1 MADQIRNP
9 IKLTSEQIEQ
19 LRRTTQ
25 DGETNY
31 AAGYDLIYGWAK
43 SNPAAQQDGTV
54 FWFEQARGINGDDSL
69 SASFIRRHTD
79 NGLDLADVPNSQR
92 LDMQDL
98 SNRIARGVTKDIL
111 ANGEVAALPEILKKD
126 ISVALNDGH
135 VRLGGWGGS
144 FYYWDMPYKPDD
156 YAGKGYPRHSDG
168 SYKTVGDEI
177 VRRGEV
183 PLLLETSSRTV
194 AQMQMHGELPMKDWN
209 TALQTGWNAGLPMR
223 YQAEIGARAAAI
235 AVPEHAEQAKRGVLD
250 KVGETLHEI
259 KCEAFPKLPDC
270 PPDGASLDSKRAVP
284 DPRDPSS
291 RDNPLYY
298 QIETGVARIDT
309 EKGRAFDTSS
319 ERLTMS
325 AFADAKAAGMASAD
339 HVVLNEAGR
348 KPQDDGTLARA
359 NTFLIAIQGQDPYDP
374 AAKRSVTDVMNA
386 VERPVEHS
394 LHRVAE
400 LNQQQAQTLALQ
412 QDAPTKD
419 GTNIGP
425 RTM

>member
-9 IKLTSEQIEQ
+9 IKLTGEQIEQ

-54 FWFEQARGINGDDSL
+54 FWFEQARGINGDNSL

-156 YAGKGYPRHSDG
+156 YTGKGYPRHSDG

-194 AQMQMHGELPMKDWN
+194 VQMQMHGELPIKDWN

-223 YQAEIGARAAAI
+223 YQAKSARARRRSQCQSTQSKPS
-235 AVPEHAEQAKRGVLD
+235 VVYSTKSAKRCTRSNARPSLNFPIVRPMVRVSTRSVLCRIRAIRRRAITRCTTKSKRVWRGLIRRKGVLS
-250 KVGETLHEI
+250 I
-259 KCEAFPKLPDC
+259 
-270 PPDGASLDSKRAVP
+270 
-284 DPRDPSS
+284 
-291 RDNPLYY
+291 
-298 QIETGVARIDT
+298 
-309 EKGRAFDTSS
+309 
-319 ERLTMS
+319 
-325 AFADAKAAGMASAD
+325 
-339 HVVLNEAGR
+339 
-348 KPQDDGTLARA
+348 
-359 NTFLIAIQGQDPYDP
+359 
-374 AAKRSVTDVMNA
+374 
-386 VERPVEHS
+386 
-394 LHRVAE
+394 RVAS
-400 LNQQQAQTLALQ
+400 
-412 QDAPTKD
+412 DS
-419 GTNIGP
+419 
-425 RTM
+425 R

>member
-1 MADQIRNP
+1 MEHQIRDP
-9 IKLTSEQIEQ
+9 INLTHEQIEQ

-25 DGETNY
+25 NGTSNY
-31 AAGYDLIYGWAK
+31 PAGYDLIYNWIK
-43 SNPAAQQDGTV
+43 DNPAAQQDGTA

-69 SASFIRRHTD
+69 SARFIQRHTD
-79 NGLDLADVPNSQR
+79 NGLDIVGVPNSQR

-98 SNRIARGVTKDIL
+98 SNKIANSVINDVLKHGQ
-111 ANGEVAALPEILKKD
+111 VAALPEILDKD
-126 ISVALNDGH
+126 ISIALDKGN

-156 YAGKGYPRHSDG
+156 YTGKGYPRHSDG
-168 SYKTVGDEI
+168 TYKTVGDEI

-194 AQMQMHGELPMKDWN
+194 AQMQMHGELPMKDWD

-325 AFADAKAAGMASAD
+325 AFADAKAAEMVSAD

-374 AAKRSVTDVMNA
+374 AAKRSVTYVMNA

-394 LHRVAE
+394 LQRVAE

-412 QDAPTKD
+412 QEAPTKD
-419 GTNIGP
+419 GTKIGP